1 MHHAIYDRDA
11 RHYLPVFKRY
21 PLILDHGDGVYLY
34 DSEGRRYLDFLAG
47 IAVNVLGHAYPP
59 LVAAIAAQ
67 AARLIH
73 CSNLYYTAAQAEAA
87 ERLTALSGL
96 DKAFFANSGAEANE
110 GAIKLARKYG
120 YRHDPRKT
128 TIITA
133 TASFH
138 GRTLATLTATG
149 QPKYREGFGP
159 LPEGFRYVPY
169 GDGDALAAAMD
180 GNTCAVLLETV
191 QGEGGVHVPTR
202 DYLSRVRQ
210 LCDAH
215 GALLILDEIQSG
227 VGRCGSF
234 FAYEAF
240 GIRPDIVTL
249 AKGLG
254 GGVPIGAFCATDAA
268 AAAFTVGDH
277 GTTFGGNPLACAAAN
292 IVMDTIAA
300 PDFLHHVRVMG
311 DYLRA
316 GLDRLRAAYPQHVRD
331 VRGLGLMQGLELHHD
346 GRAVVDAC
354 LHEGLIINCTAGNVL
369 RFVPP
374 LIIEREHIDTLITT
388 LHAVLARTA

>member
-120 YRHDPRKT
+120 YRRDPRKT

-202 DYLSRVRQ
+202 DYLGRVRQ

-374 LIIEREHIDTLITT
+374 LIIERAHIDTLITT

>member
-120 YRHDPRKT
+120 YRRDPRKT

-202 DYLSRVRQ
+202 DYLGRVRQ

>member
-120 YRHDPRKT
+120 YRRDPRKT

-234 FAYEAF
+234 FACEAF

-292 IVMDTIAA
+292 IIMDTIAA

-311 DYLRA
+311 DYLRT
-316 GLDRLRAAYPQHVRD
+316 GLDRLRAAYPKHVRD

>member
-120 YRHDPRKT
+120 YRRDPRKT

-311 DYLRA
+311 DYLRT